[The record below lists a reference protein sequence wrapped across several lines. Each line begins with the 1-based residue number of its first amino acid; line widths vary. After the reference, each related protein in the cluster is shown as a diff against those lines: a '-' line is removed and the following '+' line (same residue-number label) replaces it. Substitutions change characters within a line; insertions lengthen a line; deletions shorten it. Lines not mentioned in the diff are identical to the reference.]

1 MLFVIKYGGLRM
13 ISKQSF
19 NEQIIDC
26 KKHYHALTSHLF
38 LQKYIEEPAV
48 DEDKLRFLFAMLSD
62 KVPKKD
68 VHMFAL
74 AMMLVDTALQIHE
87 QVSLHDVQSDY
98 LRKNRQL
105 TVLAGD
111 FYSSLYYRLLS
122 KDGHLSM
129 IKVFSQSIQTINE
142 LKMTIYR
149 EKSFTFAEFKE
160 YIAMIESALLQNI
173 AKHFELPSWEKMIK
187 EYFLLRRFAE
197 EEQRTVVAANEKDV
211 PASYVIFKQIQK
223 LTGIHREKFVFLIQE
238 TMNESR
244 DYLEGKLS
252 EMTQLQ
258 SFIREYIEGKLPIP
272 RSYREKIAE
281 EG

>member
-1 MLFVIKYGGLRM
+1 
-13 ISKQSF
+13 
-19 NEQIIDC
+19 
-26 KKHYHALTSHLF
+26 
-38 LQKYIEEPAV
+38 
-48 DEDKLRFLFAMLSD
+48 
-62 KVPKKD
+62 
-68 VHMFAL
+68 
-74 AMMLVDTALQIHE
+74 
-87 QVSLHDVQSDY
+87 
-98 LRKNRQL
+98 
-105 TVLAGD
+105 
-111 FYSSLYYRLLS
+111 
-122 KDGHLSM
+122 
-129 IKVFSQSIQTINE
+129 
-142 LKMTIYR
+142 MTIYR

-258 SFIREYIEGKLPIP
+258 SFIREYIEGNYLFHDHIAKNSGGRVEEWHNQKKSEYMKYFN
-272 RSYREKIAE
+272 RSRKNTI
-281 EG
+281 